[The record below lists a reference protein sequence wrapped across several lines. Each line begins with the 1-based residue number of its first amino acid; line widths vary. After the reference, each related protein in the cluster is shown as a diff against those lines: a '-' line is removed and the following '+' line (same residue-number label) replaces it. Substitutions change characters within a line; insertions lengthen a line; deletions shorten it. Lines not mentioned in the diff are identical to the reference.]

1 MLHNFWNISLLLFI
15 LVSNGWAQQFTAS
28 VDKTKVPLNQHFTLS
43 YKIDGAGNSFS
54 PPNLSAFQVLS
65 GPNQSSSMT
74 MVNGKVS
81 QSITL
86 SYKLKSRTNKLGKVS
101 IGPASIQS
109 ASKQLKSNA
118 VTIEFVK
125 ASQQNTA
132 EQNDISA
139 QLDKN
144 IHLVLS
150 VSKSELFVGEQMVAS
165 YKLYFNT
172 DINGI
177 TDHVKNPSFNSFW
190 TQDFEL
196 KENDVKQVNYKGQAY
211 YMVEL
216 KKVLLTPQ
224 KAGELEIESM
234 GIELQARVRSAR
246 RNFSFFGSFRNVRHK
261 VYSRSKKIK
270 VKPLPSKNKPVN
282 FNGAVGSF
290 SLESSLSKTEAEANE
305 AISLKITVKGKGNLK
320 LFDTPQLNIPPDIE
334 TYEPKITEKITAS
347 SSGNTGS
354 KVFEYVLIPRYAGEY
369 KIPSIRFSYF
379 DLDKKS
385 YIPLSSPDY
394 LLKIS
399 GEAKRQDAGQQQIGY
414 SNKDDVTLL
423 GEDVLFIKTSSATF
437 KVIDQYY
444 FKSVLFYI
452 LALVPLLGLIIALF
466 SMRKYSS
473 MHQDLALMNRRKAS
487 MRSKKRLSVAKSHL
501 DKQETAAFY
510 EALSK
515 AIWSYFSE
523 KMNIPYSEISRD
535 KIEDLLIEKEIEL
548 SLRQTLSSILEQC
561 EIARFAAVS
570 SQNDLSEIY
579 ENTANLLTKIDAKI

>member
-1 MLHNFWNISLLLFI
+1 MLHNFWNIFLLLFI

-224 KAGELEIESM
+224 KAGELKIESM

-261 VYSRSKKIK
+261 VYSRSKKIN

-282 FNGAVGSF
+282 FNGAVGAF

-444 FKSVLFYI
+444 FKSVLFYS
-452 LALVPLLGLIIALF
+452 LVLVPLLGLIIALF
-466 SMRKYSS
+466 LMRKYSS

-487 MRSKKRLSVAKSHL
+487 MRSKKRLSVAKLHL

-570 SQNDLSEIY
+570 SQSDLSEIY

>member
-1 MLHNFWNISLLLFI
+1 MLHNFWNIFLLLFI

-224 KAGELEIESM
+224 KAGELKIESM

-261 VYSRSKKIK
+261 VYSRSKKIN

-282 FNGAVGSF
+282 FNGAVGAF

-347 SSGNTGS
+347 SSGNNGS

-444 FKSVLFYI
+444 FKSVLFYS
-452 LALVPLLGLIIALF
+452 LVLVPLLGLIIALF
-466 SMRKYSS
+466 LMRKYSS

-487 MRSKKRLSVAKSHL
+487 MRSKKRLSVAKLHL

-570 SQNDLSEIY
+570 SQSDLSEIY

>member
-1 MLHNFWNISLLLFI
+1 MLHNFWNIFLLLFI

-224 KAGELEIESM
+224 KAGELKIESM

-261 VYSRSKKIK
+261 VYSRSKKIN

-282 FNGAVGSF
+282 FNGAVGAF

-347 SSGNTGS
+347 SSGNNGS

-444 FKSVLFYI
+444 FKSVLFYS
-452 LALVPLLGLIIALF
+452 LVLVPLLGLIIALF
-466 SMRKYSS
+466 LMRKYSS

-487 MRSKKRLSVAKSHL
+487 MRSKKRLSVAKLHL

-535 KIEDLLIEKEIEL
+535 KIEDLLIEKEIKL

-570 SQNDLSEIY
+570 SQSDLSEIY

>member
-1 MLHNFWNISLLLFI
+1 MLHNFWNIFLLLFI

-190 TQDFEL
+190 TQDVEL

-224 KAGELEIESM
+224 KAGELKIESM

-261 VYSRSKKIK
+261 VYSRSKKIN

-282 FNGAVGSF
+282 FNGAVGAF

-444 FKSVLFYI
+444 FKSVLFYS
-452 LALVPLLGLIIALF
+452 LVLVPLLGLIIALF
-466 SMRKYSS
+466 LMRKYSS

-487 MRSKKRLSVAKSHL
+487 MRSKKRLSVAKLHL

-570 SQNDLSEIY
+570 SQSDLSEIY

>member
-1 MLHNFWNISLLLFI
+1 MLHNFWNIFLLLFI

-224 KAGELEIESM
+224 KAGELKIESM

-261 VYSRSKKIK
+261 VYSRSKKIN

-282 FNGAVGSF
+282 FNGAVGAF

-444 FKSVLFYI
+444 FKSVLFYS
-452 LALVPLLGLIIALF
+452 LVLVPLLGLIIALF
-466 SMRKYSS
+466 LMRKYSS

-487 MRSKKRLSVAKSHL
+487 MRSKKRLSVAKLHL

-570 SQNDLSEIY
+570 SQNDLSVIY

>member
-1 MLHNFWNISLLLFI
+1 MLHNFWNIFLLLFI

-261 VYSRSKKIK
+261 VYSRSKKIN

-282 FNGAVGSF
+282 FNGAVGAF

-444 FKSVLFYI
+444 FKSVLFYS
-452 LALVPLLGLIIALF
+452 LVLVPLLGLIIALF
-466 SMRKYSS
+466 LMRKYSS

-487 MRSKKRLSVAKSHL
+487 MRSKKRLSVAKLHL

-570 SQNDLSEIY
+570 SQSDLSEIY

>member
-224 KAGELEIESM
+224 KAGELKIESM

-261 VYSRSKKIK
+261 VYSRSKKIN

-282 FNGAVGSF
+282 FNGAVGAF

-423 GEDVLFIKTSSATF
+423 GEDVLFIKTSSSTF

-444 FKSVLFYI
+444 FKSVLFYS
-452 LALVPLLGLIIALF
+452 LVLVPLLGLIIALF
-466 SMRKYSS
+466 LMRKYSS

-487 MRSKKRLSVAKSHL
+487 MRSKKRLSVAKLHL

-535 KIEDLLIEKEIEL
+535 KIEDLLIEKEIKL

-570 SQNDLSEIY
+570 SQSDLSEIY

>member
-224 KAGELEIESM
+224 KAGELKIESM

-261 VYSRSKKIK
+261 VYSRSKKIN

-282 FNGAVGSF
+282 FNGAVGAF

-444 FKSVLFYI
+444 FKSVLFYS
-452 LALVPLLGLIIALF
+452 LVLVPLLGLIIALF
-466 SMRKYSS
+466 LMRKYSS

-487 MRSKKRLSVAKSHL
+487 MRSKKRLSVAKLHL

-570 SQNDLSEIY
+570 SQSDLSEIY

>member
-1 MLHNFWNISLLLFI
+1 MLHNFWNIFLLLFI

-224 KAGELEIESM
+224 KAGELKIESM

-261 VYSRSKKIK
+261 VYSRSKKIN

-282 FNGAVGSF
+282 FNGAVGAF

-444 FKSVLFYI
+444 FKSVLFYS
-452 LALVPLLGLIIALF
+452 LVLVPLLGLIIALF
-466 SMRKYSS
+466 LMRKYSS

-487 MRSKKRLSVAKSHL
+487 MRSKKRLSVAKLHL

-535 KIEDLLIEKEIEL
+535 KIEDLLIEKEIKL

-570 SQNDLSEIY
+570 SQSDLSEIY